1 MSRHPTAASA
11 RVKMPLRAGQLA
23 PQGGGSL
30 EQNLYRTG
38 FDSGW
43 EIDIF
48 GGARRRVEAAQ
59 ATVDAAV
66 EDRRGVL
73 VTLLG
78 DVAKNYIDVRALQRR
93 LAVAQENLKAQ
104 RETVALYQGTIRC
117 RTSERSRRRPSGRA
131 GADHRGANSYP
142 GKRTETDGLSPRR
155 AAGRSAGRC

>member
-1 MSRHPTAASA
+1 
-11 RVKMPLRAGQLA
+11 MPLQRGQVA

-38 FDSGW
+38 FDSSW
-43 EIDIF
+43 EIDVF
-48 GGARRRVEAAQ
+48 GGTRRRVEAAQ

-93 LAVAQENLKAQ
+93 LTIARDNLKAQ
-104 RETVALYQGTIRC
+104 QDLLDLTKIRFDAGLASDWTSLKRKGKRRLPRRKSPRWKALSQQ
-117 RTSERSRRRPSGRA
+117 RSIASTYSWVLSRDCYGVNWQRRR
-131 GADHRGANSYP
+131 
-142 GKRTETDGLSPRR
+142 
-155 AAGRSAGRC
+155 